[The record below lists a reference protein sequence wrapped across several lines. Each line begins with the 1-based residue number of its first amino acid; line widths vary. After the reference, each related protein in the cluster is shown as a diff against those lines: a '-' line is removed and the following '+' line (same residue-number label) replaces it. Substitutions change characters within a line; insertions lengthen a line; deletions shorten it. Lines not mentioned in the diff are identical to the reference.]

1 MNLRR
6 LLFLKAAIGSG
17 SAQLI
22 ERTATGN
29 PVSFSTNVQQSLT
42 QFTIPFTCWQ
52 SGSGDPSPSNARPII
67 GYSAFDIAHFNKND
81 IVFSATES
89 TANGLSWEVDDD
101 GNVIYA
107 GTPTSYSGINV
118 GIYHVKGGETIHG
131 YLVGDIDNVKF
142 TDAWIYDENWN
153 HIATASSGWTG
164 QKTPQNQGTID
175 LSEYPDAAYVSISLS
190 GDLDNVAMSGICLPV
205 IGENL
210 STADLYSIEF
220 PNSQTV
226 YIGEYNA
233 ITGVL
238 TLTHAYRKYVGASD
252 EKWYDNSSHTGCFV
266 TGWAEVKNKRV
277 TMCNM
282 SPANNNSGDFPS
294 YGYVHNQNSGYNIRT
309 HLVNEALT
317 VSQFKS
323 WLAEHP
329 LELVCPLIE
338 SVSIQLSPIDIQ
350 TLNGANMIWTNTNG
364 TNTIKYVKK
373 PTYVDETGYE
383 HENVNKLTFIGN
395 PYAFSPLTVY
405 TKPNVIKL
413 PDFDHTYTNLHMTIH
428 DNIITYDGVGSSTN
442 DLSFNCEDVDI
453 PAGTY
458 YGTIM
463 PHMGD
468 SVFLSSGK
476 NMYVDFWYDGNSGT
490 RDVRV
495 KIEDVKDVQKFFN
508 VTLTSH
514 VYKMCVWAGYG
525 ANTYDDYKLFWYMCD
540 GEISSQQ
547 VGDPIEDGETS
558 KVTLSG
564 VLPYVYTGQHQTTA
578 RVPET

>member
-22 ERTATGN
+22 ECTATGN
-29 PVSFSTNVQQSLT
+29 PVSFSTNVQKSLT

-118 GIYHVKGGETIHG
+118 GIYNVKGGETIHG

-164 QKTPQNQGTID
+164 QKTLQNPGTID
-175 LSEYPDAAYVSISLS
+175 LSDYPDAAYVSISLS
-190 GDLDNVAMSGICLPV
+190 EDLDNVAMSGICLPV
-205 IGENL
+205 VGEDL
-210 STADLYSIEF
+210 SISDSYNIEF
-220 PNSQTV
+220 GNAIGNCIDDSIKYQYSSAAVSVGNYYDFTIPLKAGSYTLSAEFFNGAHYGAFIRERNDPSQTEIWYSGSGLTTKTFILPRDGMYRFWFYRSGGVFPENIGDVTLIWNAVLYGGV
-226 YIGEYNA
+226 YDATAGTI
-233 ITGVL
+233 
-238 TLTHAYRKYVGASD
+238 TLTHAYRKYVGASG
-252 EKWYDNSSHTGCFV
+252 EQWYDNSSHPGCFV
-266 TGWAEVKNKRV
+266 TPWAEVKNKRV

-282 SPANNNSGDFPS
+282 SPPNNNTGDFPN

-338 SVSIQLSPIDIQ
+338 SVSIQLSPLDIQ
-350 TLNGANMIWTNTNG
+350 TLNGANMIWTNTINL
-364 TNTIKYVKK
+364 NTVKY
-373 PTYVDETGYE
+373 
-383 HENVNKLTFIGN
+383 
-395 PYAFSPLTVY
+395 
-405 TKPNVIKL
+405 
-413 PDFDHTYTNLHMTIH
+413 M
-428 DNIITYDGVGSSTN
+428 
-442 DLSFNCEDVDI
+442 
-453 PAGTY
+453 
-458 YGTIM
+458 
-463 PHMGD
+463 
-468 SVFLSSGK
+468 
-476 NMYVDFWYDGNSGT
+476 
-490 RDVRV
+490 
-495 KIEDVKDVQKFFN
+495 QK
-508 VTLTSH
+508 
-514 VYKMCVWAGYG
+514 
-525 ANTYDDYKLFWYMCD
+525 
-540 GEISSQQ
+540 
-547 VGDPIEDGETS
+547 
-558 KVTLSG
+558 
-564 VLPYVYTGQHQTTA
+564 TT
-578 RVPET
+578 